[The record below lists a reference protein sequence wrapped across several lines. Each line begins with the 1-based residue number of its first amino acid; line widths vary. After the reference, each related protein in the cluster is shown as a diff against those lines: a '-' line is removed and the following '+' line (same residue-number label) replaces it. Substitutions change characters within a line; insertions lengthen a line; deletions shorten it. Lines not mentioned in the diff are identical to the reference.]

1 MAKYPQLLSPLET
14 ALRRFV
20 WSVVLFSLLATK
32 KESKQYTH
40 LAIPSAVQE
49 FFFFND
55 WIRCPNPD
63 TSQVLRFR
71 S

>member
-20 WSVVLFSLLATK
+20 WSVVLFSLFATK

-49 FFFFND
+49 FFFF
-55 WIRCPNPD
+55 
-63 TSQVLRFR
+63 
-71 S
+71 